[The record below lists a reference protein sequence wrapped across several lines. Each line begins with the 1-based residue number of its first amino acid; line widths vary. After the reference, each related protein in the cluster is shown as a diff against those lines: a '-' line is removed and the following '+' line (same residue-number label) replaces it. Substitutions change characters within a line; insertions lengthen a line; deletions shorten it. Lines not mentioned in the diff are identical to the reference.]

1 MICLWYGEVSFM
13 VCLLWFYS
21 VYDMILLYYDALFTL
36 YCHTLSHFYPLLMY
50 FWCTF
55 VILLS
60 HFSSL
65 FLPFLPLFPSSLS
78 PPLSSPSLT
87 HPLPLAYLSWSYL
100 TALAT
105 MIWFFPLFDMG
116 LSGSE
121 AAIFATLSP
130 LLFAIPG
137 VRRISVK
144 LSGLF
149 HLLSLVG
156 IAAYMW
162 PKPSDRLML
171 GGVALA
177 VNMMVVTGGWWET
190 DHKRNRTMSTNGR

>member
-1 MICLWYGEVSFM
+1 
-13 VCLLWFYS
+13 
-21 VYDMILLYYDALFTL
+21 
-36 YCHTLSHFYPLLMY
+36 
-50 FWCTF
+50 
-55 VILLS
+55 
-60 HFSSL
+60 
-65 FLPFLPLFPSSLS
+65 
-78 PPLSSPSLT
+78 
-87 HPLPLAYLSWSYL
+87 
-100 TALAT
+100 